1 MAGYFAMRIKTKYD
15 ESGIEVA
22 RAFYVQ
28 VFAIVLYQQFQ
39 ADTDAILILDGYGDV
54 IPVAV

>member
-1 MAGYFAMRIKTKYD
+1 MPAYFAMRVEDRYK

-54 IPVAV
+54 IPVA

>member
-1 MAGYFAMRIKTKYD
+1 MSGYFAMRIKTKYD
-15 ESGIEVA
+15 ENGIDVA

-54 IPVAV
+54 IPVV

>member
-1 MAGYFAMRIKTKYD
+1 MAAYFAMRIKTKYD
-15 ESGIEVA
+15 ENGIDVA

-28 VFAIVLYQQFQ
+28 VFAIVLYQQFK

-54 IPVAV
+54 IPVV

>member
-15 ESGIEVA
+15 EDGIDVA

-28 VFAIVLYQQFQ
+28 VFAIALYQQFQ

-54 IPVAV
+54 IPVAD